1 MVGGL
6 LSYSYGEVS
15 GEAATIRVP
24 ATSGESYHRWCRVCQ
39 PTTTGGDKNASYL
52 GRCWR
57 FCGVWAVSALVSTL
71 GNSWRKNQGTINS
84 TILHHMWCR
93 RYDASGGGKLAVELV
108 SDN

>member
-1 MVGGL
+1 MALGNILSHHHWCSGGQWD
-6 LSYSYGEVS
+6 S
-15 GEAATIRVP
+15 
-24 ATSGESYHRWCRVCQ
+24 
-39 PTTTGGDKNASYL
+39 DKNASYL

-108 SDN
+108 SDNEWG

>member
-1 MVGGL
+1 MVRPPRLGYPRPLGN
-6 LSYSYGEVS
+6 
-15 GEAATIRVP
+15 
-24 ATSGESYHRWCRVCQ
+24 H
-39 PTTTGGDKNASYL
+39 TTGGDKNASYL